1 MGGPPQKSFLSEI
14 QNIHRRKNLEAGAGG
29 PPSGAGGP
37 LGGPHGPSVATSPPS
52 ANATSTLADQLRSRL
67 EERRK
72 SKEEEQQPQQH
83 SVRKIIKSVHL
94 VSLTSGALPGKTQPA
109 GPNRRG
115 LYHMILGFNY
125 PATSLIWPLWS
136 APIFSQITI
145 NFLKT
150 PLGLAR
156 LGSARSVRT
165 GFANYHKLS

>member
-1 MGGPPQKSFLSEI
+1 MGGPPQKSFMSEM

-94 VSLTSGALPGKTQPA
+94 VSLTDGALPGK
-109 GPNRRG
+109 PNRRG
-115 LYHMILGFNY
+115 PTGDAYTICHMILVFNY
-125 PATSLIWPLWS
+125 PATASYGLISVRLGTAGSVNPD
-136 APIFSQITI
+136 SQITI
-145 NFLKT
+145 NW
-150 PLGLAR
+150 
-156 LGSARSVRT
+156 S
-165 GFANYHKLS
+165 

>member
-1 MGGPPQKSFLSEI
+1 MGGPPQKSFMSEM

-83 SVRKIIKSVHL
+83 SVRKFCQISACKSVSLMKRHL
-94 VSLTSGALPGKTQPA
+94 VSK
-109 GPNRRG
+109 
-115 LYHMILGFNY
+115 F
-125 PATSLIWPLWS
+125 
-136 APIFSQITI
+136 
-145 NFLKT
+145 
-150 PLGLAR
+150 
-156 LGSARSVRT
+156 
-165 GFANYHKLS
+165 